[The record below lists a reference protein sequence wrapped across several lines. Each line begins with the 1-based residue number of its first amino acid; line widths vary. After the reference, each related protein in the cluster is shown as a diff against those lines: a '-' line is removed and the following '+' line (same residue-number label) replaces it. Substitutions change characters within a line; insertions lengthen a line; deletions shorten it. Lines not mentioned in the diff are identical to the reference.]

1 MLFFPDEQSIR
12 ESKLLKSLNTIE
24 LELTFVFKSISIL
37 FEIIY
42 SNFMY
47 ICLMHICLMH
57 NVFSFVS

>member
-37 FEIIY
+37 IEIIY

-47 ICLMHICLMH
+47 ICLMHIC
-57 NVFSFVS
+57 SRP